1 MKRLGAAQPARAD
14 NGRVTSHAV
23 YIDVRI
29 DGDQITGHVGV
40 GLSQPEP
47 FLGWLGFIGAH
58 GRPVGDPS
66 STEGPVPGSAAA
78 MGSAGRQA
86 SAGRGSGQ

>member
-1 MKRLGAAQPARAD
+1 M
-14 NGRVTSHAV
+14 TSHTAHID
-23 YIDVRI
+23 IDVRI
-29 DGDQITGHVGV
+29 DGDQIIGHTRV

-47 FLGWLGFIGAH
+47 FLGWLGFIGALD
-58 GRPVGDPS
+58 RPVGDPS

-86 SAGRGSGQ
+86 GAGRGSCQ

>member
-1 MKRLGAAQPARAD
+1 M
-14 NGRVTSHAV
+14 TSHAV
-23 YIDVRI
+23 YIDIDVRI

-47 FLGWLGFIGAH
+47 FLGWLGFVGALD
-58 GRPVGDPS
+58 RPVGDPS

-78 MGSAGRQA
+78 MGSAGRQTG
-86 SAGRGSGQ
+86 AGRGSGQ

>member
-1 MKRLGAAQPARAD
+1 M
-14 NGRVTSHAV
+14 TSHAV
-23 YIDVRI
+23 HIDIDVRI
-29 DGDQITGHVGV
+29 DGDQIIGHATV

-47 FLGWLGFIGAH
+47 FLGWLGFIGALD
-58 GRPVGDPS
+58 RPVGDPS

-86 SAGRGSGQ
+86 GAGRGSGQ

>member
-1 MKRLGAAQPARAD
+1 M
-14 NGRVTSHAV
+14 TSHAV
-23 YIDVRI
+23 HIDIDVRI
-29 DGDQITGHVGV
+29 DGDRITGHARV

-47 FLGWLGFIGAH
+47 FLGWLGFIGALD
-58 GRPVGDPS
+58 RPVGDLS

-86 SAGRGSGQ
+86 GAGRGSGQ

>member
-1 MKRLGAAQPARAD
+1 M
-14 NGRVTSHAV
+14 TTHAV
-23 YIDVRI
+23 HIDIDVRI
-29 DGDQITGHVGV
+29 DGDQITGHARV

-47 FLGWLGFIGAH
+47 FLGWLGFVGALD
-58 GRPVGDPS
+58 RPMGS

>member
-1 MKRLGAAQPARAD
+1 M
-14 NGRVTSHAV
+14 TSHAV
-23 YIDVRI
+23 HIDIDVRI

-47 FLGWLGFIGAH
+47 FLGWLGFIGALD
-58 GRPVGDPS
+58 RPVSDPS
-66 STEGPVPGSAAA
+66 STEGLVPGSAAA

-86 SAGRGSGQ
+86 GAGRGSGQ

>member
-1 MKRLGAAQPARAD
+1 M
-14 NGRVTSHAV
+14 TSHTAHID
-23 YIDVRI
+23 IDVRI
-29 DGDQITGHVGV
+29 DGDQITGHARV

-47 FLGWLGFIGAH
+47 FLGWLGFIGALD
-58 GRPVGDPS
+58 RPVGDPS

-86 SAGRGSGQ
+86 GAGHGSGQ